1 MRNKL
6 LVHKKKHQRK
16 NAALILIVICLLFFI
31 CFLFYGN
38 IRLIKKRAVLKQ
50 ELSGLKDKLWEIAQ
64 SGPAAT
70 DREFI
75 ESSQAYLERIAREE
89 LNLQK
94 PGETVVSFPQTIEP
108 VVDKTEG
115 LLQKIKEKLK

>member
-1 MRNKL
+1 
-6 LVHKKKHQRK
+6 
-16 NAALILIVICLLFFI
+16 
-31 CFLFYGN
+31 
-38 IRLIKKRAVLKQ
+38 LKQ